1 MKSLRDVT
9 LSKHDLSVRA
19 SEKRI
24 TKEIIILYLNPLIT
38 ETVYVPDEFYFT
50 CFRYMY
56 GFIVLEEHD
65 FLCCIRVLN
74 LRTEVGYGSVIKTC
88 QSRSICY
95 AQVR

>member
-1 MKSLRDVT
+1 MKSLRDIT

-24 TKEIIILYLNPLIT
+24 TIELIILYLNPLIT
-38 ETVYVPDEFYFT
+38 ETIYVPDEFYFT

-56 GFIVLEEHD
+56 D
-65 FLCCIRVLN
+65 FLYCIRALN